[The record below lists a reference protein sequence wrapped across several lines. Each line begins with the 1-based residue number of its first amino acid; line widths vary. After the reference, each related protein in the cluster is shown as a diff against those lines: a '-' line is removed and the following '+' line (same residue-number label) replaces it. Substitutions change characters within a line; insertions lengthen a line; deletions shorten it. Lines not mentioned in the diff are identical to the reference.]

1 MSDTTTITTGPVGG
15 RDELRTVALSAIE
28 IRDGFNP
35 RERFDDHELERL
47 AASIARRGL
56 LQPLIVTAGEQPGS
70 YRLIAGERR
79 YRACFAVGLTEVPV
93 LVRPLACQDDVD
105 DALIDAVAENL
116 HRSDHTPLEEA
127 TAFARLLQAGLTR
140 KGICEQLSVTRERV
154 RDRLQLLEVPREL
167 HGAIDRGEIPLA
179 AVPAL
184 VQLAGIHPDLAACA
198 YRQVTQ
204 PPRQSWQRPTTWAD
218 VAADPIGAVTTR
230 YAGETPQLPDGVY
243 EADASYPLASF
254 PLSEKA
260 RRDLDHLAELDEVW
274 AGEGPELMITPGMVE
289 HAGTLSAAFCSPH
302 NRSALI
308 VGADVAGELA
318 GALIAK
324 RLKEERARA
333 RRDRERQTGTP
344 QTAGAD
350 PDEEPLSEQDL
361 ERAKEQARQAEREA
375 QRQARLDAEA
385 YNDRVGAAIVKT
397 LSTVKIDSRVIE
409 VLTAVD
415 LNGELDGIAMRGA
428 RYGFPGWVH
437 QETTKAGKAKRLYL
451 ERPQALAKAH
461 EYLAGA
467 HSPGQIAGRCLALIA
482 MAVLADEECVA
493 RSNRSGHSLYRY
505 RTNHYDHGTP
515 TGLAWARNAVSL
527 LEEICVEQLPAG
539 ATERLRER
547 REREQAERA
556 QADAESQAA
565 QAAYHDLAQQFKT
578 LNAQQREA
586 AIAAYEHEHPAG
598 DFLLEQLQT
607 HHEEL
612 NAAHAS
618 PSATHDTA
626 APVDT
631 DGDEATRDAEEE
643 VVAQAA

>member
-1 MSDTTTITTGPVGG
+1 MSETNTTAAGPVSG
-15 RDELRTVALSAIE
+15 RDELRTIALSAIE

-70 YRLIAGERR
+70 YQLIAGERR

-105 DALIDAVAENL
+105 DALIDAVVENL

-127 TAFARLLQAGLTR
+127 TAFARLLRAGLTR

-184 VQLAGIHPDLAACA
+184 VQLAGIHPDLPACA
-198 YRQVTQ
+198 YRRVTQ
-204 PPRQSWQRPTTWAD
+204 PPQQSWQRPTSWAD

-230 YAGETPQLPDGVY
+230 YAGEQPQLPDGVY

-254 PLSEKA
+254 ALSEKA
-260 RRDLDHLAELDEVW
+260 RRDLERLADLDEVW
-274 AGEGPELMITPGMVE
+274 AGEGPELMITPAMVE
-289 HAGTLSAAFCSPH
+289 HAGALSAAFCSPH

-318 GALIAK
+318 GAVIAK

-333 RRDRERQTGTP
+333 RRDREHQTGTP

-350 PDEEPLSEQDL
+350 LDEEPVSEQDR
-361 ERAKEQARQAEREA
+361 ERAAEEARRAEREA

-428 RYGFPGWVH
+428 RYGFPGWVA
-437 QETTKAGKAKRLYL
+437 QQASKGGKVKRAYL

-482 MAVLADEECVA
+482 MAVLADDECVA

-515 TGLAWARNAVSL
+515 TGLEWARNVVSL
-527 LEEICVEQLPAG
+527 VEEICVEQLPAA

-547 REREQAERA
+547 RDRERAEGA

-565 QAAYHDLAQQFKT
+565 EAAYHDLVKQFET
-578 LNAQQREA
+578 LGAEEREA

-618 PSATHDTA
+618 PSATYDA
-626 APVDT
+626 AVPIDT
-631 DGDEATRDAEEE
+631 DVDAGAHDDEAEAFARA
-643 VVAQAA
+643 V